1 MDVDK
6 LVKMA
11 NQIAANLD
19 YGPDKEKVATAT
31 AEHLGRYWTPAMRT
45 LVIDGHRKKV
55 LELSPLAARAVEKL
69 VSPPNSPPN
78 NSASKT
84 SAA

>member
-19 YGPDKEKVATAT
+19 YGPDKEKVVTAT
-31 AEHLGRYWTPAMRT
+31 AEHLKRYWTPAMRA
-45 LVIDGHRKKV
+45 LVIEGQGKKV

-69 VSPPNSPPN
+69 ASPPSGQ
-78 NSASKT
+78 T
-84 SAA
+84 GAA

>member
-19 YGPDKEKVATAT
+19 YGPDKEKVVTAT
-31 AEHLGRYWTPAMRT
+31 AEHLKRYWTPAMRA
-45 LVIDGHRKKV
+45 LVIDGQSKKV

-69 VSPPNSPPN
+69 AGAPNSQ
-78 NSASKT
+78 T
-84 SAA
+84 GAA

>member
-19 YGPDKEKVATAT
+19 YGPDKEKVVTAT
-31 AEHLGRYWTPAMRT
+31 AEHLKRYWTPAMRA
-45 LVIDGHRKKV
+45 LVVEGQRKNV

-69 VSPPNSPPN
+69 AIPPN
-78 NSASKT
+78 SKT